1 MTSKNI
7 VLGAAA
13 AVGIFMLMRLKN
25 QGAAWTVPGSQQ
37 DAMIAAQDAAF
48 NSTYENA
55 YTYSPGGIYST
66 GGFI

>member
-1 MTSKNI
+1 MTQKNI

-13 AVGIFMLMRLKN
+13 ALGIFLLLRWKN
-25 QGAAWTVPGSQQ
+25 QGAAWTVPGSEQ
-37 DAMIAAQDAAF
+37 DAMLAAQDAAF

-55 YTYSPGGIYST
+55 YTYHPGGLYTT